1 MGIGEVFALVCA
13 MMWATAVVLYKY
25 VGDSM
30 SANTLNLVKNLLG
43 LSLLLPTALF
53 IEGLE
58 LPSLS
63 WQAWLI
69 LAASGYFGIAVADT
83 FYLQAL
89 RTIGAGRTAIVGSLY
104 SPFVVLLSIIFLGER
119 LALWQWLGFVLV
131 IIGILVVVYQRNAE
145 QVDTAALLKGALLAS
160 SSVFLT
166 AAGVVAMKPI
176 LVNDG
181 FFWLVALRMSAGVF
195 GMLVYLLLRGQIR
208 STYLVVM
215 KGQHKWRSIMIA
227 SAFGSYF
234 ALLFWLGGF
243 KYAEASVASVLNETA
258 NVFIVLMAAVFLHEP
273 LSKRK
278 LTGVA
283 FTFTGV
289 LIFLGLLNL

>member
-1 MGIGEVFALVCA
+1 
-13 MMWATAVVLYKY
+13 
-25 VGDSM
+25 
-30 SANTLNLVKNLLG
+30 
-43 LSLLLPTALF
+43 
-53 IEGLE
+53 
-58 LPSLS
+58 
-63 WQAWLI
+63 
-69 LAASGYFGIAVADT
+69 
-83 FYLQAL
+83 
-89 RTIGAGRTAIVGSLY
+89 
-104 SPFVVLLSIIFLGER
+104 
-119 LALWQWLGFVLV
+119 
-131 IIGILVVVYQRNAE
+131 
-145 QVDTAALLKGALLAS
+145 
-160 SSVFLT
+160 
-166 AAGVVAMKPI
+166 MKPI
-176 LVNDG
+176 LANDG
-181 FFWLVALRMSAGVF
+181 FFWLVALRMLAGVF